1 VGRDP
6 TAHRVRFVPLGV
18 GLAAAGVG
26 AALGLVAERAA
37 MGRPLVP
44 GHKGGDG
51 EQYGAL
57 HGRPIRLVTDDGTRL
72 HVEIDETDPATAV
85 RHAGDPVTVIF
96 SHGYSLSLDSWHFQR
111 KALRGRYRLVFW
123 DQRGHGRSASG
134 PEGSATIDRV
144 GRDLQNLI
152 AAVAPTGPLILVGHS
167 MGGMTIMSYAQ
178 DKPEEFAERVIGVAF
193 ISTSAGGLGEVDFGM
208 PRLGKMIQRLGPGV
222 VKVAAKSGNVVKRG
236 REIGS
241 DFESVLVRR
250 FSFASPVS
258 PELVEFAA
266 DMIGS
271 TRVDVISR
279 YFPTFGEHDKRE
291 ALAAMHGIEV
301 LVLVGDHDLLTPAS
315 HSEEIVR
322 RIPAAEQ
329 VLVRDGGH
337 LVMLEHPDVVNAHL
351 AELVARSLRAA
362 AHPHRAA
369 KVRARAQR
377 TGTPPGRRRR
387 RGSASA

>member
-1 VGRDP
+1 MGALDP
-6 TAHRVRFVPLGV
+6 GQHRVRLAPLGV
-18 GLAAAGVG
+18 GLAAAGLG

-44 GHKGGDG
+44 GLRGTDG
-51 EQYGAL
+51 EQYGML
-57 HGRPIRLVTDDGTRL
+57 HGRPVRVVAGDGTRL
-72 HVEIDETDPATAV
+72 HVEVDEAHEPHEAEPARVDRRA
-85 RHAGDPVTVIF
+85 RRPLTVIF

-123 DQRGHGRSASG
+123 DQRGHGRSAGG
-134 PEGSATIDRV
+134 PEGSATIDQV
-144 GRDLQNLI
+144 GRDLKDVI
-152 AAVAPTGPLILVGHS
+152 AAVAPSGPLVLVGHS

-178 DKPEEFAERVIGVAF
+178 SEPDAFAERVIGVAF
-193 ISTSAGGLGEVDFGM
+193 LSTSAAGLGDVDFGM

-222 VKVAAKSGNVVKRG
+222 VKLAARSGDVVERG

-271 TRVDVISR
+271 TRVDVMSE

-291 ALAAMHGIEV
+291 ALAALHGVEV
-301 LVLVGDHDLLTPAS
+301 LVLVGDHDLLTPAA

-322 RIPAAEQ
+322 LIPSAEH
-329 VLVRDGGH
+329 VVVRDGGH
-337 LVMLEHPDVVNAHL
+337 LLMLEHPDVVNSHL
-351 AELVARSLRAA
+351 AELIARALRSA
-362 AHPHRAA
+362 AHPHR
-369 KVRARAQR
+369 
-377 TGTPPGRRRR
+377 TTPRRRFR
-387 RGSASA
+387 VPRTVTPVRP